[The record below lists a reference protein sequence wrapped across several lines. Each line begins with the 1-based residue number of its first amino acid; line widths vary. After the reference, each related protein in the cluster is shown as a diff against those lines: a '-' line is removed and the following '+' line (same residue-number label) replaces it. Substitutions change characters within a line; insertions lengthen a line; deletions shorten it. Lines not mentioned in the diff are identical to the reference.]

1 MSYLAPDFEF
11 DVFVSYSHGDPRG
24 AGDSPLKRWTHR
36 LIQNL
41 ETEIIAVDPEFR
53 DLQIWHDK
61 QIDPTA
67 HLTDELRSKVK
78 SAGIL
83 LIIMS
88 RHYLLS
94 SWCQDEREWF
104 LGQVRDRSRDPGRI
118 FVVRSQP
125 TNESNWPEFL
135 RDERGHAM
143 IGFRFHDP
151 NEETPYGWWGEATE
165 EYGKHLNTL
174 RTGLTKRLREL
185 RQKAQAQAQAAQA
198 QAAQAQAAQA
208 QALIMAPS
216 GAPSSRAAPSTP
228 GAPLIRDGRRIFV
241 HARTEDRPVR
251 DQIQRVLTQDGLRPL
266 SLEASAN
273 NALADWARESKI
285 RVETAKR
292 CNALALVRGDDNQ
305 SFVGDVLDIGV
316 DERERIQTE
325 RGAPLPCAVLDHS
338 GDSMPIDV
346 TNFGIERFDL
356 SQENWHSQF
365 MQWLNDSGLAAST
378 PAS

>member
-1 MSYLAPDFEF
+1 MSYLAPNFEF
-11 DVFVSYSHGDPRG
+11 DVFLSYSHGDPRG
-24 AGDSPLKRWTHR
+24 AGDSPLKRWSHR

-41 ETEIIAVDPEFR
+41 ETDIIAVDPEFR

-67 HLTDELRSKVK
+67 HLTDELRKKVR

-94 SWCQDEREWF
+94 SWCQDERDWF
-104 LGQVRDRSRDPGRI
+104 LEQVRDRSRDPGRI
-118 FVVRSQP
+118 FIVRSQP
-125 TNESNWPEFL
+125 TNESAWPDFL
-135 RDERGHAM
+135 RDERGHALV
-143 IGFRFHDP
+143 GFRFHDP
-151 NEETPYGWWGEATE
+151 NEETPYGWRGAQEESE
-165 EYGKHLNTL
+165 EYGNRLNTL
-174 RTGLTKRLREL
+174 RTVLTKRLREL
-185 RQKAQAQAQAAQA
+185 RQRAQAQEQV
-198 QAAQAQAAQA
+198 
-208 QALIMAPS
+208 LAPWNAPLNP
-216 GAPSSRAAPSTP
+216 GAPSN
-228 GAPLIRDGRRIFV
+228 RDGRRIFV

-251 DQIQRVLTQDGLRPL
+251 EQIQRVLTKDGLKPL
-266 SLEASAN
+266 SLEAGAN

-292 CNALALVRGDDNQ
+292 CNALALVRGDDNE

-338 GDSMPIDV
+338 GDTMPIDV
-346 TNFGIERFDL
+346 TNFGIARFDL
-356 SQENWHSQF
+356 SQENWHDKF
-365 MQWLNDSGLAAST
+365 MQWLNESGSAASIQ
-378 PAS
+378 AS